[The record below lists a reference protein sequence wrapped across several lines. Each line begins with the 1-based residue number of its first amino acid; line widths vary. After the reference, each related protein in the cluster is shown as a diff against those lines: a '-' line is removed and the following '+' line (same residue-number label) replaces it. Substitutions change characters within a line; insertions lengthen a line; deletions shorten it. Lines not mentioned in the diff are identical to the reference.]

1 MAALAPLPLSSR
13 SRLLVLG
20 PGSDTAAVRL
30 YAAALDGVAPPADS
44 ADEARLRRAL
54 DALSDVLDAKRDEA
68 DAFAEAAEKRKQPAA
83 PEAELTEAE
92 KIALGRCVSCV
103 RVSLICSGSDES
115 RLLCPSAGGSPM
127 G

>member
-1 MAALAPLPLSSR
+1 MRALAAFPLSIRVYSAHQRLFDAFFPRFSPPCSSR

-30 YAAALDGVAPPADS
+30 YAAALDGASPPADS

-54 DALSDVLDAKRDEA
+54 DALAEVLDAKRDEA

-92 KIALGRCVSCV
+92 KIALGR
-103 RVSLICSGSDES
+103 
-115 RLLCPSAGGSPM
+115 
-127 G
+127 

>member
-1 MAALAPLPLSSR
+1 
-13 SRLLVLG
+13 
-20 PGSDTAAVRL
+20 VRL
-30 YAAALDGVAPPADS
+30 YAAALDGASPPADS

-54 DALSDVLDAKRDEA
+54 DALAEVLDAKRDEA

-92 KIALGRCVSCV
+92 KIALGRSVSQLRSFDV
-103 RVSLICSGSDES
+103 FSSLHSDES
-115 RLLCPSAGGSPM
+115 RLLCASLGGSRM